1 VKRREFITLLGGAT
15 AAWPLAARGQQPA
28 MPMIGWMS
36 GRAPE
41 DSAHLLAAFQEG
53 LRETGFVENES
64 VTIEYR
70 WARGEYE
77 TLPAIAADLLSRG
90 VAVLV
95 AVGGDTSAAAAKQAT
110 STIPIVFGMGGVSRP
125 AVE

>member
-1 VKRREFITLLGGAT
+1 MSGMGRREFVALLGGA
-15 AAWPLAARGQQPA
+15 AAWPLVAHAQPA

-70 WARGEYE
+70 WARDRTSQSGRARPKRDAE
-77 TLPAIAADLLSRG
+77 LRDGKDVNAAQSMSASLRKRPKCC
-90 VAVLV
+90 VA
-95 AVGGDTSAAAAKQAT
+95 AN
-110 STIPIVFGMGGVSRP
+110 
-125 AVE
+125 

>member
-1 VKRREFITLLGGAT
+1 VLSFRRKHGKRAMKRREFMTLLGGAA
-15 AAWPLAARGQQPA
+15 AAWPLAAHAQPA
-28 MPMIGWMS
+28 MPMVGWMS

-70 WARGEYE
+70 WARGQYE
-77 TLPAIAADLLSRG
+77 TLPAIAAEGVEPRG
-90 VAVLV
+90 MDREVQPEA
-95 AVGGDTSAAAAKQAT
+95 GC
-110 STIPIVFGMGGVSRP
+110 R
-125 AVE
+125 VE

>member
-1 VKRREFITLLGGAT
+1 MKRREFMTLLGGAA
-15 AAWPLAARGQQPA
+15 AAWPLAAHAQPA

-41 DSAHLLAAFQEG
+41 DSSHLLAAFQEG

-64 VTIEYR
+64 VTIQYR
-70 WARGEYE
+70 WARGQYE
-77 TLPAIAADLLSRG
+77 TLQAIAADLLSRG

-110 STIPIVFGMGGVSRP
+110 STIPIVG
-125 AVE
+125 

>member
-1 VKRREFITLLGGAT
+1 MNRRKFITLLGGAA
-15 AAWPLAARGQQPA
+15 AAWPLVARAQPA

-53 LRETGFVENES
+53 LRETGFVENQS

-70 WARGEYE
+70 KPRH
-77 TLPAIAADLLSRG
+77 TLGGFLSLR
-90 VAVLV
+90 
-95 AVGGDTSAAAAKQAT
+95 
-110 STIPIVFGMGGVSRP
+110 
-125 AVE
+125 